1 MQTLT
6 AVRFTALLVG
16 TAACSQYTSATQPD
30 TILCTPVRT
39 RSRRGIDM
47 RAVLALIPMLGSL
60 ILAAVGCHGAVISAE
75 PDLKVGGTIA
85 GIVRATDG
93 TMPLVTRKVTVTN
106 AASGATFETTT
117 GVNGGYTIK
126 VPEEGRYRIEVE
138 LRDGEVVAKGP
149 GETVINNGDLDPGRD
164 FEITVGKVAKRGS
177 L

>member
-1 MQTLT
+1 M
-6 AVRFTALLVG
+6 
-16 TAACSQYTSATQPD
+16 
-30 TILCTPVRT
+30 
-39 RSRRGIDM
+39 RSGRGLEV
-47 RAVLALIPMLGSL
+47 RAVLALIPMLASL
-60 ILAAVGCHGAVISAE
+60 ILVGVGCRGAVISAE

-93 TMPLVTRKVTVTN
+93 TMALVSRKVTVVN

-138 LRDGEVVAKGP
+138 LRDGEVLAKGP
-149 GETVINNGDLDPGRD
+149 GETVVNNGDLDPGRD
-164 FEITVGKVAKRGS
+164 FEITVAKVAKKGS

>member
-1 MQTLT
+1 MQTPT
-6 AVRFTALLVG
+6 AVRFTALLVR
-16 TAACSQYTSATQPD
+16 TAACPQYTSATQPD
-30 TILCTPVRT
+30 TILCSPVR
-39 RSRRGIDM
+39 SL
-47 RAVLALIPMLGSL
+47 VALVPMLGFF

-93 TMPLVTRKVTVTN
+93 TAPLVARKVTVTN

-126 VPEEGRYRIEVE
+126 VPDEGRYRIEVE

-164 FEITVGKVAKRGS
+164 FEITVGKVAKQ
-177 L
+177 

>member
-16 TAACSQYTSATQPD
+16 TAACSQYTSTAQPD
-30 TILCTPVRT
+30 TLPCRPVRT
-39 RSRRGIDM
+39 
-47 RAVLALIPMLGSL
+47 LALIPMLGSL
-60 ILAAVGCHGAVISAE
+60 ILAAVGCHGAVISVE

-126 VPEEGRYRIEVE
+126 VPDEGRYRIEVE

>member
-1 MQTLT
+1 
-6 AVRFTALLVG
+6 
-16 TAACSQYTSATQPD
+16 
-30 TILCTPVRT
+30 
-39 RSRRGIDM
+39 
-47 RAVLALIPMLGSL
+47 MLGSL
-60 ILAAVGCHGAVISAE
+60 MIASLGCHGAVISAE

-93 TMPLVTRKVTVTN
+93 TMALVTRKVTVVN
-106 AASGATFETTT
+106 AASGARFETTT

-149 GETVINNGDLDPGRD
+149 AETVVNNGDLDPGRD
-164 FEITVGKVAKRGS
+164 FEITVAPVAKKGS